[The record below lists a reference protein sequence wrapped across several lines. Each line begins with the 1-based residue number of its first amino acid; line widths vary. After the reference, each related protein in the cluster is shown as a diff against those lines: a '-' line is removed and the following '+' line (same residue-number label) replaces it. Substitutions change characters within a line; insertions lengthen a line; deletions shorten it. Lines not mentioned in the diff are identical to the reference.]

1 ILLDPVHQT
10 GKGTRYPS
18 GIGVSPDGQRLY
30 VAENLGDSLAVID
43 VAAKRVLQRLAT
55 GSYPYGLV
63 VSPQGRV
70 FVSAWGGS
78 WVATF
83 TPGASGLEPGPRIAV
98 GRHPSALL
106 LDPSGTRLFVARA
119 SFDRI
124 AVVDTRRDAVMVE
137 LTDAAAAGPPEGATP
152 NALALS
158 GDGRHLYVAEAD
170 NNATAVFELSRSTA
184 GAAV

>member
-1 ILLDPVHQT
+1 LCGFRTQGVQVVDPAHRTVTQMLPQRAAFLGLAFSRDGRNLYASGGNQDVVYRYAWQNDAATLADSILLDPVHQT

-55 GSYPYGLV
+55 GSYPYGVV

-83 TPGASGLEPGPRIAV
+83 TPGA
-98 GRHPSALL
+98 
-106 LDPSGTRLFVARA
+106 
-119 SFDRI
+119 
-124 AVVDTRRDAVMVE
+124 
-137 LTDAAAAGPPEGATP
+137 
-152 NALALS
+152 
-158 GDGRHLYVAEAD
+158 
-170 NNATAVFELSRSTA
+170 
-184 GAAV
+184 